1 MEELTAAL
9 CLLTLGL
16 FILSLVMKRR
26 SVALSM
32 VGLIMNILAIT
43 KAVQDTSLGDDL
55 NFLIFPLMALL
66 LLNIAMIAWPEKAG
80 W

>member
-32 VGLIMNILAIT
+32 IGLILNILAIT

>member
-9 CLLTLGL
+9 CLLSLGMM
-16 FILSLVMKRR
+16 ILSLVMKRR
-26 SVALSM
+26 SVAVSM
-32 VGLIMNILAIT
+32 LGLLLTILAIT

-55 NFLIFPLMALL
+55 NFIIFPLMAIL
-66 LLNIAMIAWPEKAG
+66 LLNVAMIAWPERAG

>member
-66 LLNIAMIAWPEKAG
+66 MLNIAMIAWPEKAG